1 MKNLRLLSLVG
12 LFVIFCTENVIS
24 AAHVVQQPFV
34 LQPDAF
40 VRQIANAALAG
51 NNTQI
56 NQLLEDHPNY
66 PINQTNPQGQ
76 TPLQLLLSK
85 LNVQVDHVTLLLDLG
100 ADILAGNETPGNVR
114 TSLHV
119 AAGLNNQRIFRLFI
133 KKILLDSLT
142 AAIAEAGVPL
152 LSLPPYNLAAPPNIN
167 VLQHNDTNLEHALST
182 VLECYD
188 FSNSSILQANLNGL
202 HFGLRGVAPE
212 HTPAPAMESIRD
224 FISVLKAYIVAPDR
238 PAMES
243 IEYFINVLKAYIHV
257 NNLNIDSETLGNF
270 NIHLRALNGKSLLQL
285 AGDRRN
291 TRLVSCICSR
301 IYTPWTLR
309 RLSRAP
315 GTKWKDPMYDAL
327 QHNDEIKQT
336 IRTRYWSLC
345 LFLGGGLTTVT
356 TVGFIF
362 QGTISAFL
370 GSLLGRTVD

>member
-40 VRQIANAALAG
+40 VRQIANAALAK

-66 PINQTNPQGQ
+66 SINQTNPQGQ
-76 TPLQLLLSK
+76 TSLEILLSRQD
-85 LNVQVDHVTLLLDLG
+85 VQVDHVTLLLNLG

-119 AAGLNNQRIFRLFI
+119 ASGLNNQRIFRLFI

-152 LSLPPYNLAAPPNIN
+152 LSLPPYNLAGTPNIN

-202 HFGLRGVAPE
+202 HFGLKGVVPE
-212 HTPAPAMESIRD
+212 HTPA
-224 FISVLKAYIVAPDR
+224 

-270 NIHLRALNGKSLLQL
+270 NIHLRALNGKNLLQL

-291 TRLVSCICSR
+291 TRLVSCICRR

-327 QHNDEIKQT
+327 QHNDEINRT

-370 GSLLGRTVD
+370 GSLLGSTVN

>member
-119 AAGLNNQRIFRLFI
+119 ASGLNNQRIFRLFI

-270 NIHLRALNGKSLLQL
+270 NLHFRALNDKNLLQL
-285 AGDRRN
+285 AVDRRN
-291 TRLVSCICSR
+291 TRLVHCICSR
-301 IYTPWTLR
+301 IYNPWFLLR
-309 RLSRAP
+309 CTN
-315 GTKWKDPMYDAL
+315 GNGPMYKAL

-336 IRTRYWSLC
+336 INTRYWSLC

-362 QGTISAFL
+362 KGTLSAFL
-370 GSLLGRTVD
+370 GSLLGSTVN